1 VDSVGR
7 IIGLRLAA
15 YDIDPRGSF
24 VYNTLG
30 GENSRYP
37 AGSAVLLPRI
47 FTHRDVAYTACPGN
61 GGWASVNAM
70 RVIAGTYLD
79 SKRYV
84 GSGSVVTALYQDLLG
99 RDPDPVGYQAWRAV
113 LMRGTSQ
120 SELVMSLTSSD
131 EYIALRVRQ
140 AYAEVLGREPDPVG
154 AAGWLAAIRERRATV
169 DDVQRTFYD
178 SEEYFLVS
186 GGTSGGYVA
195 RLYTTML
202 GREAWAGEVAM
213 WVGLMGS
220 RGRAWVVDSIWFS
233 VEAAQHRAGAY
244 YQRFLGRGPD
254 PVGLEAWARVLLS
267 QGEGAVRAGIAGSDE
282 YRMRA
287 IARYP

>member
-1 VDSVGR
+1 V
-7 IIGLRLAA
+7 
-15 YDIDPRGSF
+15 
-24 VYNTLG
+24 
-30 GENSRYP
+30 
-37 AGSAVLLPRI
+37 
-47 FTHRDVAYTACPGN
+47 
-61 GGWASVNAM
+61 
-70 RVIAGTYLD
+70 
-79 SKRYV
+79 K
-84 GSGSVVTALYQDLLG
+84 ALYQDLLG
-99 RDPDPVGYQAWRAV
+99 RAPDPTGLTGWSSL

-140 AYAEVLGREPDPVG
+140 AYTEVLGREPDPVG

-202 GREAWAGEVAM
+202 GREAWAGEVAI

-287 IARYP
+287 IARYPS